1 MFKKTE
7 AQRRWPAIVLA
18 CVLGPALSGFSAAQD
33 GPGAAMELSEQD
45 MKRGKILFLQCRACH
60 ALTPG
65 DNGGKIG
72 PTLAGLFGREAGSAD
87 FYDGYSTGLREA
99 SHVWNAET
107 LDLWLKSPS
116 AMVPGTSMV
125 FAGIADEQQRA
136 TLVRYLEV
144 ITAPE

>member
-1 MFKKTE
+1 MLKTTE
-7 AQRRWPAIVLA
+7 TNRRWSGAVLA
-18 CVLGPALSGFSAAQD
+18 WLLAASLSGQSAAQD
-33 GPGAAMELSEQD
+33 GSAAAVELSEQD

-99 SHVWNAET
+99 GHVWNAES

-116 AMVPGTSMV
+116 TMVPGTSMV

-136 TLVRYLEV
+136 TLVRYLQAT
-144 ITAPE
+144 TAAE